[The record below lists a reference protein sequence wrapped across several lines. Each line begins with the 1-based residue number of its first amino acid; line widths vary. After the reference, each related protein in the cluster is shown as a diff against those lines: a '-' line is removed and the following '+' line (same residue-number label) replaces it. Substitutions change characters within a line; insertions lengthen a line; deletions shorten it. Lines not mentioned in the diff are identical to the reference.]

1 MAPEQYDIM
10 SLAEDRHWWYMGLR
24 HAIGCCLQQHSM
36 RLPPHP
42 TVLDVGCGTG
52 GNLQYLYTLLQPS
65 YLAGLDLSELAL
77 EHARRKCPNADVYQS
92 DIRQPELHRDAFDLI
107 VSTDVLYMTGI
118 KETIPGLKTLTRA
131 LKPGGLFL
139 SNLPAYNWL
148 TSEHDRVVHTRERYT
163 LSPILLLLRELDL
176 NCVRISYR
184 VSALLPVIVMRR
196 FPSLLF
202 RPRVSPRSDLSQP
215 AEWINRVLFRILQ
228 MENRLLACGLQF
240 PWGSSILV
248 VGRKGCRLP
257 SDDC

>member
-1 MAPEQYDIM
+1 MDPEQYDIM

-92 DIRQPELHRDAFDLI
+92 DIRQPQLHRDAFDLI

-163 LSPILLLLRELDL
+163 LNPIRLLLRELDL
-176 NCVRISYR
+176 ECVRISYR
-184 VSALLPVIVMRR
+184 VFALLPVIIIRR
-196 FPSLLF
+196 FPSLFL
-202 RPRVSPRSDLSQP
+202 RYRASPRSDLHQP
-215 AEWINRVLFRILQ
+215 AEWLNRVLFRILQ
-228 MENRLLACGLQF
+228 MENHLLARGLQF

-248 VGRKGCRLP
+248 VGQKGF
-257 SDDC
+257 